1 MSHKRRLN
9 NNHSL
14 GGKLNVVW
22 RASETVVDRVV
33 KVRRM
38 RREFLELSAMSSI
51 ELQDIGIGREDIFA
65 VVSGSYDA
73 GRHRS

>member
-1 MSHKRRLN
+1 MSHERRLN

-14 GGKLNVVW
+14 GGRLNFIW
-22 RASETVVDRVV
+22 RASETVIDRVA
-33 KVRRM
+33 KASRM

-65 VVSGSYDA
+65 VIYGFYDA

>member
-1 MSHKRRLN
+1 MSHERRLD

-14 GGKLNVVW
+14 SGTLNFIR
-22 RASETVVDRVV
+22 RASETAFDQVA
-33 KVRRM
+33 KARRM
-38 RREFLELSAMSSI
+38 RREFLELSAMSSN

-65 VVSGSYDA
+65 VIYGFYDA